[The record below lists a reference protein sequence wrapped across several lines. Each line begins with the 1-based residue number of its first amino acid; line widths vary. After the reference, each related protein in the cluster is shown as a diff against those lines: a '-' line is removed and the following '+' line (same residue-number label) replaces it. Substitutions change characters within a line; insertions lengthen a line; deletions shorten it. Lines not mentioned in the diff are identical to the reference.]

1 MSESQRLSWYS
12 LLEQLTSDV
21 DRPAS
26 ERTGS
31 FDAEDLWSEV
41 ARRVRLLAAMSRLT
55 RFGLE
60 SSDVDDIIQSV
71 LTKLQTIEGLKNV
84 RDARSPQAYL
94 LSALRNAAID
104 CSRRSRREVATDETT
119 KVRAVR
125 INVEHDLAVREVLR
139 ALTPEERRLV
149 ELRFFE
155 GRTLTEIA
163 ETMGMSYSAA
173 GTRLFRLLARLRA
186 ELATLEGRTM

>member
-1 MSESQRLSWYS
+1 MSEPQRLSWFS
-12 LLEQLTSDV
+12 LLEHLTADV
-21 DRPAS
+21 DRPTS

-31 FDAEDLWSEV
+31 FDAENLWSEV

-71 LTKLQTIEGLKNV
+71 LTKLQTIEGLKSV

-104 CSRRSRREVATDETT
+104 CSRRSRREVATDESD
-119 KVRAVR
+119 VRAVR
-125 INVEHDLAVREVLR
+125 INVELDLAVREVLR
-139 ALTPEERRLV
+139 ALTPEERRLI

-163 ETMGMSYSAA
+163 KSMGMSYSAA

-186 ELATLEGRTM
+186 ELATLKGRTM